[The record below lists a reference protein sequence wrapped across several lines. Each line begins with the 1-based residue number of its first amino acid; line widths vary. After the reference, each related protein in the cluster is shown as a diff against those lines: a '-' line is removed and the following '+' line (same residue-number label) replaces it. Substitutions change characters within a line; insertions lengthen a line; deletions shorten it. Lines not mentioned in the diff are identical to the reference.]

1 MKCALATCINIIP
14 KNRKISAKFCSDACY
29 YEAKKNRSRTRYA
42 QLKAPGDEIKK
53 CEQILAYLY
62 GVASLKK
69 SLTADDLT
77 AYQFNFGISTGE
89 RLDDKKRLCKIIG
102 GYSYYIDSTKKLEIW
117 KLKQS
122 K

>member
-1 MKCALATCINIIP
+1 MKCALTTCTNMIP
-14 KNRKISAKFCSDACY
+14 KNRKRSAKFCSDACY
-29 YEAKKNRSRTRYA
+29 YEAKKNRSCTRYA
-42 QLKAPGDEIKK
+42 QLKASGDEIRR

-62 GVASLKK
+62 GVATMNKP
-69 SLTADDLT
+69 LTADDLIS
-77 AYQFNFGISTGE
+77 YKFNFGISTGE